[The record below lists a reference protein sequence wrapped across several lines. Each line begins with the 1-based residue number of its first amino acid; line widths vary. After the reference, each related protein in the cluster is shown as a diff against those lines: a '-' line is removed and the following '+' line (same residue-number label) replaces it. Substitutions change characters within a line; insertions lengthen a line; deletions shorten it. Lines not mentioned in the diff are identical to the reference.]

1 VINLRRWLLAV
12 AVLIAGDW
20 CQAAQPGSAGP
31 TQLSRLPALP
41 MRQVEYQGPIPFET
55 LPQTLESPAVAHMTR
70 ADFEQI
76 ALGNHPAIA
85 TLGARISAARGRWVQ
100 VGLRKNP
107 VVGYVGTDIG
117 EGGSAGKQ
125 GGFVTQVFITADKRH
140 LAREVVE
147 RELAQLHHELEVAR
161 RRVLGDVN
169 VHFMESYFAQKGIEM
184 VSQLAALAEQEV
196 KAMQQLRAA
205 QEVATLEVLT
215 AQRLRDRIQLQ
226 LQQRQLQR
234 NSAWQKL
241 TAVAGRP
248 DLGVTTLVHQLPTNL
263 PPLVWETTRQQ
274 LLTTSP
280 ELASALA
287 ARETASW
294 NLELARAQRYPNLQV
309 TAGLQGDTLADET
322 LANLS
327 VGVPLPLFDR
337 NQGAIA
343 AAEGQLAAADS
354 EINRVRLQLQRRLA
368 ILFQEYLVAHSRVEF
383 FQQRIL
389 PNVEQSL
396 QLAEEGF
403 RQGQLDY
410 LTVVRTRKEL
420 IQTKLEQLAAQE
432 QIHARLG
439 TLENLLLSDSLDQRA
454 P

>member
-31 TQLSRLPALP
+31 TQLSHLPALP
-41 MRQVEYQGPIPFET
+41 MRQVEYQGPSPFET
-55 LPQTLESPAVAHMTR
+55 LPQTLESPAVAHMMR

-107 VVGYVGTDIG
+107 VVGYVGNDIG

-147 RELAQLHHELEVAR
+147 RELTQLHHELEVAR

-196 KAMQQLRAA
+196 KAMQQLLAA

-248 DLGVTTLVHQLPTNL
+248 DLGVTTLVHQLPTDL
-263 PPLVWETTRQQ
+263 PPLVWETTLQQ
-274 LLTTSP
+274 LLATSP

-287 ARETASW
+287 ARETAGW
-294 NLELARAQRYPNLQV
+294 NVELARAQRYPNLQV

-337 NQGAIA
+337 NQGGIA

-420 IQTKLEQLAAQE
+420 IQTKREQLEAQD

-439 TLENLLLSDSLDQRA
+439 TLENLLLSGSLDQQ
-454 P
+454 

>member
-1 VINLRRWLLAV
+1 
-12 AVLIAGDW
+12 
-20 CQAAQPGSAGP
+20 
-31 TQLSRLPALP
+31 
-41 MRQVEYQGPIPFET
+41 
-55 LPQTLESPAVAHMTR
+55 
-70 ADFEQI
+70 
-76 ALGNHPAIA
+76 
-85 TLGARISAARGRWVQ
+85 
-100 VGLRKNP
+100 
-107 VVGYVGTDIG
+107 
-117 EGGSAGKQ
+117 
-125 GGFVTQVFITADKRH
+125 
-140 LAREVVE
+140 
-147 RELAQLHHELEVAR
+147 
-161 RRVLGDVN
+161 
-169 VHFMESYFAQKGIEM
+169 MESYFAQKGIEM

-196 KAMQQLRAA
+196 KAMQQLLAA

-248 DLGVTTLVHQLPTNL
+248 DLGVTTLVHQLPTDL
-263 PPLVWETTRQQ
+263 PPLVWETTLQQ
-274 LLTTSP
+274 LLATSP

-287 ARETASW
+287 ARETAGW
-294 NLELARAQRYPNLQV
+294 NVELARAQRYPNLQV

-337 NQGAIA
+337 NQGGIA

-420 IQTKLEQLAAQE
+420 IQTKREQLEAQD

-439 TLENLLLSDSLDQRA
+439 TLENLLLSGSLDQQ
-454 P
+454 